1 MARRT
6 PSQLNMLLAVDK
18 PVGCTS
24 HDVVSQCRRAL
35 HERRVGHAG
44 TLDPMASGVMV
55 VGVGQATRLLG
66 MLALDTKSYVADI
79 SFGVETN
86 TDDAEGEA
94 VRTVPIAADLRDPA
108 YARERLCAMLG
119 PQMQVPPAFSAISV
133 NGVRAYKSAREG
145 NAVSLPPRPVEVY
158 SANLIAVSGEGEA
171 CVWTVAFSVSKG
183 TYIRAL
189 ARDLGR
195 ACDNAAHISALRRT
209 ASGVVSIGA
218 CHAVEELLPSPLP
231 ALPWIP
237 LRHWAPRAS
246 TCRVI
251 LPTICCADVVFLLS
265 ARLRASMRRRRR
277 LRWCSMAG
285 SRRLPVSRAAALLWS
300 MSFRRRSAVFDDAGL
315 PRARAYFFRGRVG

>member
-66 MLALDTKSYVADI
+66 MLTLDTKSYVADI

-94 VRTVPIAADLRDPA
+94 VRTVPIAADLRDPS
-108 YARERLCAMLG
+108 YARERLCTMLG

-133 NGVRAYKSAREG
+133 NGVRAYKAAREG
-145 NAVSLPPRPVEVY
+145 NAVELPPRPVEVY
-158 SANLIAVSGEGEA
+158 SADLIAVGGEGDA

-195 ACDNAAHISALRRT
+195 GLATTAAHISALRRT

-218 CHAVEELLPSPLP
+218 CHAVEELSAESAAGF
-231 ALPWIP
+231 ALDPI
-237 LRHWAPRAS
+237 
-246 TCRVI
+246 
-251 LPTICCADVVFLLS
+251 
-265 ARLRASMRRRRR
+265 
-277 LRWCSMAG
+277 
-285 SRRLPVSRAAALLWS
+285 AALGATRVDLPGDLADDLLCG
-300 MSFRRRSAVFDDAGL
+300 RRIPIERALGGFDASKAPFALVLDGGLKALARIEGGRFVMEHVFPQAIGGV
-315 PRARAYFFRGRVG
+315 R

>member
-66 MLALDTKSYVADI
+66 MLTLDTKSYVADI
-79 SFGVETN
+79 SFGAETN

-94 VRTVPIAADLRDPA
+94 VRTVAVANELRDPA
-108 YARERLCAMLG
+108 YAHERLAAMLG

-133 NGVRAYKSAREG
+133 NGVRAYKSARAG
-145 NAVSLPPRPVEVY
+145 NAVDLPPRPVEVY
-158 SANLIAVSGEGEA
+158 AADLSGEGDT

-195 ACDNAAHISALRRT
+195 ACDSAAHISALRRT

-218 CHAVEELLPSPLP
+218 CHAVEELSPESAAGF
-231 ALPWIP
+231 ALDPI
-237 LRHWAPRAS
+237 
-246 TCRVI
+246 
-251 LPTICCADVVFLLS
+251 
-265 ARLRASMRRRRR
+265 
-277 LRWCSMAG
+277 
-285 SRRLPVSRAAALLWS
+285 AALGATRVDLPGNLADDLLCG
-300 MSFRRRSAVFDDAGL
+300 RRIPVERALADFDVSKALFALVLDGGLKALARIESGRFVMEHVFPQAIGGV
-315 PRARAYFFRGRVG
+315 R

>member
-66 MLALDTKSYVADI
+66 MLTLDTKSYVADI

-133 NGVRAYKSAREG
+133 NGVRAYKAAREG
-145 NAVSLPPRPVEVY
+145 NAVE
-158 SANLIAVSGEGEA
+158 
-171 CVWTVAFSVSKG
+171 
-183 TYIRAL
+183 
-189 ARDLGR
+189 
-195 ACDNAAHISALRRT
+195 
-209 ASGVVSIGA
+209 
-218 CHAVEELLPSPLP
+218 
-231 ALPWIP
+231 
-237 LRHWAPRAS
+237 
-246 TCRVI
+246 
-251 LPTICCADVVFLLS
+251 
-265 ARLRASMRRRRR
+265 
-277 LRWCSMAG
+277 
-285 SRRLPVSRAAALLWS
+285 
-300 MSFRRRSAVFDDAGL
+300 L
-315 PRARAYFFRGRVG
+315 PRVRSRYIPPT

>member
-66 MLALDTKSYVADI
+66 MLTLDTKSYVADI
-79 SFGVETN
+79 SFGAETN

-94 VRTVPIAADLRDPA
+94 VRTVAVANELRDPA
-108 YARERLCAMLG
+108 YARERLAAMLG

-145 NAVSLPPRPVEVY
+145 NAVDLPPRPVEVY
-158 SANLIAVSGEGEA
+158 AADLIAVGGEGDT

-189 ARDLGR
+189 ARDLGH
-195 ACDNAAHISALRRT
+195 ACDSAAHISALRRT

-218 CHAVEELLPSPLP
+218 CHAVEELSPESAAGF
-231 ALPWIP
+231 ALDPI
-237 LRHWAPRAS
+237 
-246 TCRVI
+246 
-251 LPTICCADVVFLLS
+251 
-265 ARLRASMRRRRR
+265 
-277 LRWCSMAG
+277 
-285 SRRLPVSRAAALLWS
+285 AALGATRVDLPGDLADDLLCG
-300 MSFRRRSAVFDDAGL
+300 RRIPVERALADFDASKAPFALVLDGGLKALACIESVRFVMEHVFPQAICGV
-315 PRARAYFFRGRVG
+315 R

>member
-66 MLALDTKSYVADI
+66 MLTLDTKSYVADI
-79 SFGVETN
+79 SFGAETN

-94 VRTVPIAADLRDPA
+94 VRTVTVANELLDPA
-108 YARERLCAMLG
+108 YARERLAAMLG

-145 NAVSLPPRPVEVY
+145 NAVDLPPRPVEVY
-158 SANLIAVSGEGEA
+158 AADLIAVGGEGDT

-195 ACDNAAHISALRRT
+195 ACESAAHISALRRT

-218 CHAVEELLPSPLP
+218 CHAVEELSPESAPGL
-231 ALPWIP
+231 ALDPI
-237 LRHWAPRAS
+237 
-246 TCRVI
+246 
-251 LPTICCADVVFLLS
+251 
-265 ARLRASMRRRRR
+265 
-277 LRWCSMAG
+277 
-285 SRRLPVSRAAALLWS
+285 AALGATRVDLPGNLAEDLLCG
-300 MSFRRRSAVFDDAGL
+300 RRIPVERALADFDASKAPFALVLDGGLKALARIEGGRFVMEHVFPQAIGG
-315 PRARAYFFRGRVG
+315 AR

>member
-66 MLALDTKSYVADI
+66 MLTLDTKSYVADV

-133 NGVRAYKSAREG
+133 NGVRAYKAAREG
-145 NAVSLPPRPVEVY
+145 NAVELPPRPVEVY
-158 SANLIAVSGEGEA
+158 SADLIAVSGEGDA
-171 CVWTVAFSVSKG
+171 CVWTVALSVRSLVIWVVPA
-183 TYIRAL
+183 TTRRIFLHCA
-189 ARDLGR
+189 ARPP
-195 ACDNAAHISALRRT
+195 
-209 ASGVVSIGA
+209 
-218 CHAVEELLPSPLP
+218 ELSPSVPAMRSRNFLPSPLP

-237 LRHWAPRAS
+237 LRRWAPRAS
-246 TCRVI
+246 TCRAT

-265 ARLRASMRRRRR
+265 ARLRASMRRRLR
-277 LRWCSMAG
+277 LRWCSMA
-285 SRRLPVSRAAALLWS
+285 SLRRSPVSRAVAL
-300 MSFRRRSAVFDDAGL
+300 
-315 PRARAYFFRGRVG
+315 